1 MRRRGFSNETIG
13 QLRRAYKTLYKS
25 GLTLEDAKRALAEQV
40 AECREV
46 GILLEFLS
54 GSRRSI
60 IR

>member
-1 MRRRGFSNETIG
+1 M
-13 QLRRAYKTLYKS
+13 LYKS
-25 GLTLEDAKRALAEQV
+25 GLSLEDAKRALGEQI

-54 GSRRSI
+54 GSKRSI